1 MGHGFARLSPYYC
14 MDKMRYMTI
23 GQSEARWWDENIF
36 SQKLLPGQKYNTKL
50 IELGMSQQVAQDALN
65 PGFWDPW
72 DVDEESTLDIFYFF
86 NVLHLMRGKLDWL
99 LLRGDLAVAKKEIGN
114 QDYSASDHKYL
125 LAELTI
131 HDKNVGEEQP
141 VLV

>member
-1 MGHGFARLSPYYC
+1 M
-14 MDKMRYMTI
+14 
-23 GQSEARWWDENIF
+23 
-36 SQKLLPGQKYNTKL
+36 
-50 IELGMSQQVAQDALN
+50 AQDALN

-72 DVDEESTLDIFYFF
+72 DADEESTLDIFWFF
-86 NVLHLMRGKLDWL
+86 NVLHIMRGKLDWL